1 MRPDAGSL
9 LAHQHQIA
17 QSLLAEAPVHA
28 VPWRVHRNTIWRG
41 WVEAMGDAYPITKAL
56 IGPEMFGAS
65 ARRFLRETPPNNA
78 ALKLIGGGFS
88 SWIAGHAVEGVPPY
102 LADIAMLERLW
113 LEAFHAPDAD
123 VMPPEMIGQF
133 DPARVLDLTVE
144 FHPSLGIIASD
155 YPIDVI
161 FDLHSSEAI
170 EQTDQISLP
179 DRGVHIT
186 VSRPG
191 VDVLVAAI
199 SATSFSLI
207 TILLQGATLGEALD
221 HAGGLDLALPDL
233 QSILAHRLITNL
245 KFKGNT

>member
-1 MRPDAGSL
+1 
-9 LAHQHQIA
+9 
-17 QSLLAEAPVHA
+17 
-28 VPWRVHRNTIWRG
+28 
-41 WVEAMGDAYPITKAL
+41 
-56 IGPEMFGAS
+56 
-65 ARRFLRETPPNNA
+65 
-78 ALKLIGGGFS
+78 
-88 SWIAGHAVEGVPPY
+88 
-102 LADIAMLERLW
+102 MLERLW

-144 FHPSLGIIASD
+144 FHPSIGIIASD

-170 EQTDQISLP
+170 EQADRISLP
-179 DRGVHIT
+179 ERGVHIA

-191 VDVLVAAI
+191 VEVLVAAI

-207 TILLQGATLGEALD
+207 TILLQGVTLGEALD